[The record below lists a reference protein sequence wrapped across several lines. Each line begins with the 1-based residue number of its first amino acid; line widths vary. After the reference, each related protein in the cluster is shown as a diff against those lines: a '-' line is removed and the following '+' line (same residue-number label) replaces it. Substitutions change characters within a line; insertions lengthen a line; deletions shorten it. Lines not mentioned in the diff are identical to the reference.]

1 MPRQARLDA
10 PGTLHHVIIRGM
22 ERGQIVKDPKDREEF
37 VRRLGKVATAT
48 RTRVYAWALLP
59 NHAHLVVRSGP
70 TGLPRF
76 MRRLL
81 TGHAIY
87 FNRRHKR
94 YGHLFQNRYKS
105 VVCEEDAYFRELV
118 RYIHLNPIRAG
129 LVADLAELDRY
140 QWCGHAAVTGQVSS
154 PWQDSAYVRAWFG
167 SKTKQAIRAYRQYL
181 AEGIPLGRRPELVG
195 GGLIRSLG
203 GWAEVQAARKRKEPV
218 LADARILGTGEF
230 VEEVLQQADD
240 RMRERVQR
248 SHRLQQ
254 AVKVIRAVCD
264 RSHIAV
270 EELRSG
276 SRRGHIPQLRAHL
289 ARHLVTKL
297 GLSLAEAARHLGV
310 STSAISKAVTK
321 AAEK

>member
-10 PGTLHHVIIRGM
+10 PGTLHHVIIRGL
-22 ERGQIVKDPKDREEF
+22 ERGQIVKDSTDRKEF
-37 VRRLGKVATAT
+37 VRRLGEVATAT
-48 RTRVYAWALLP
+48 QTMVYAWVILP
-59 NHAHLVVRSGP
+59 NHAHLLVRSGP

-81 TGHAIY
+81 TGHAIN

-129 LVADLAELDRY
+129 LVAHLAELDRY
-140 QWCGHAAVTGQVSS
+140 PWCGHAAIIGHVSS
-154 PWQDSAYVRAWFG
+154 PWQDSGYVRAWFG
-167 SKTKQAIRAYRQYL
+167 SKTKQTIRAYRQYL
-181 AEGIPLGRRPELVG
+181 AEGIPLGRRPDLVG

-203 GWAEVQAARKRKEPV
+203 GWAEVQAARQRKEAV

-230 VEEVLQQADD
+230 VEELLQQADD
-240 RMRERVQR
+240 RMRERAQR
-248 SHRLQQ
+248 SHRSRE
-254 AVKVIRAVCD
+254 AVKVVRAVCD
-264 RSHIAV
+264 RNHITM
-270 EELRSG
+270 EELLSG
-276 SRRGHIPQLRAHL
+276 SRRGHTPQVRGHL

-310 STSAISKAVTK
+310 STSAISKAVSRTAK
-321 AAEK
+321 